1 MPLFC
6 PGCSAEL
13 KSAHIPP
20 ACWKCAAVFGT
31 DPPSAP
37 VAIRP
42 PRQRQAPRQ
51 PASAATP
58 VPKPVPPR
66 PLATGR
72 TPVRASATAPAT
84 QPSGLAKT
92 LIAAPL
98 LIIAALL
105 LLVAALMRDRE
116 VGVVVMPGL
125 VALVLGLTA
134 ALTKR
139 KGILT
144 GVMFLGGALIA
155 LICLALFTLP
165 PVGRT

>member
-1 MPLFC
+1 M
-6 PGCSAEL
+6 
-13 KSAHIPP
+13 
-20 ACWKCAAVFGT
+20 
-31 DPPSAP
+31 
-37 VAIRP
+37 
-42 PRQRQAPRQ
+42 
-51 PASAATP
+51 
-58 VPKPVPPR
+58 
-66 PLATGR
+66 
-72 TPVRASATAPAT
+72 
-84 QPSGLAKT
+84 
-92 LIAAPL
+92 IAAPL